1 MADPDSLLIFSDTM
15 KQARPPPDWK
25 LRRSVGSALL
35 LTQFAAR
42 HGIALRDCMAG
53 TGIAPA
59 SLDDPQGEI
68 EARQELRLLHNIV
81 PRLPP
86 GAALELGQLYHLTT
100 YGIWGFALISSPTLR
115 AAFSLGL
122 RYFDLAFSYCHT
134 HLETN
139 RDEARLVLD
148 DGDIPADLRQFL
160 VERDLAAMQTIQREL
175 FSAPM
180 PLRRLE
186 CRFPA
191 PPYAAQ
197 FAELFG
203 VQPRFGAARN
213 VAVLDATL
221 LARPLPQAN
230 PLTAQLC
237 EQQCQELLARRRAR
251 GGIAGRVR
259 DRLLRQPGLI
269 ASMETVAAELHMTSR
284 TLRRRLDEEGT
295 SYRALV
301 DEVRFALAEEMLAGP
316 RLSVEEVA
324 ARLGYAEASSFIH
337 AFRRWTGRTPRASR
351 SAK

>member
-1 MADPDSLLIFSDTM
+1 M
-15 KQARPPPDWK
+15 KQARLKPDWQ
-25 LRRSVGSALL
+25 LRRSVSSAVL

-42 HGIALRDCMAG
+42 QGIPLRDCLAG
-53 TGIAPA
+53 TGIAPE
-59 SLDDPQGEI
+59 SLADPQGEI
-68 EARQELRLLHNIV
+68 EARQELRLLHNV
-81 PRLPP
+81 APRLQP
-86 GAALELGQLYHLTT
+86 GQALELGQLYHLTT

-122 RYFDLAFSYCHT
+122 RYFDLAFSYCHI
-134 HLETN
+134 HMETD
-139 RDEARLVLD
+139 RDEARLILD
-148 DGDIPADLRQFL
+148 DGDIPEALRQFL

-197 FAELFG
+197 FTALFG
-203 VQPRFGAARN
+203 VQPRFGAPRN
-213 VAVLDATL
+213 VAVLDAARL
-221 LARPLPQAN
+221 DRPLPQAN

-237 EQQCQELLARRRAR
+237 EQQCQQLLARRRAR
-251 GGIAGRVR
+251 SGIAGRVR
-259 DRLLRQPGLI
+259 DRLLRQPGMM
-269 ASMETVAAELHMTSR
+269 ADMETIAAELHMTSR

-301 DEVRFALAEEMLAGP
+301 DEVRAALAEEMLAGT

-324 ARLGYAEASSFIH
+324 ERLGYAEASSFIH
-337 AFRRWTGRTPRASR
+337 
-351 SAK
+351 